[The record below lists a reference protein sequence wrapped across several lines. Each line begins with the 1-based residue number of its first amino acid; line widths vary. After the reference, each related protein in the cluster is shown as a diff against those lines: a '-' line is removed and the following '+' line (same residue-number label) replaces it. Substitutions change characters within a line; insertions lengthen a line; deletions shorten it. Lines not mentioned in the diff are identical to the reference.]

1 MKIVER
7 IQVLANGSFPLST
20 EWSIANAEITEA
32 IKLVDW
38 PLGSGKFTV
47 LPERHGNGVTPI
59 KTPCTKRLVELGWTG
74 EGLPP
79 VSGSELR
86 TGDLDAFRLT
96 NLGYIGFEWETGNIS
111 SSHRAVNKLLLA
123 LQESVLIGAILVVPS
138 DNFYRFL
145 TDRVG
150 NIKELRPY
158 VRLWKS
164 YPIKNGVFEII
175 VIEYDSTSPDVP
187 RISKGTDGRALR

>member
-7 IQVLANGSFPLST
+7 IQVLANGSFPLSN
-20 EWSIANAEITEA
+20 EWNLANAQITES

-38 PLGSGKFTV
+38 PLGSGKFTI
-47 LPERHGNGVTPI
+47 LPEKHGNGVTPI
-59 KTPCTKRLVELGWTG
+59 KTPCINKLSDFGWTV

-86 TGDLDAFRLT
+86 TGDLDAFRMT
-96 NLGYIGFEWETGNIS
+96 DLGYVGFEWETGNIS

-123 LQESVLIGAILVVPS
+123 LQESVLVGAILVVPS
-138 DNFYRFL
+138 DNLYRFL

-150 NIKELRPY
+150 NIKELKPY
-158 VRLWKS
+158 VKLWKS

-175 VIEYDSTSPDVP
+175 VIEYDGTSADVP